1 MSFFD
6 SIVGSKNMLTDS
18 DELQT
23 YNSDWTKKFKGSS
36 KLVLK
41 PGSTEEISA
50 ILKHCNERLLAVVPQ
65 GGNTSLVGGSV
76 PVHDEII
83 VRTDRLNKILGFDET
98 YGILS
103 AQAGCILG
111 DLQDYVLEKDHEVP
125 LDLGAKGSC

>member
-1 MSFFD
+1 M
-6 SIVGSKNMLTDS
+6 
-18 DELQT
+18 
-23 YNSDWTKKFKGSS
+23 
-36 KLVLK
+36 
-41 PGSTEEISA
+41 
-50 ILKHCNERLLAVVPQ
+50 
-65 GGNTSLVGGSV
+65 GGSV

-111 DLQDYVLEKDHEVP
+111 DLQDYALERDHEVP